1 MNCPRCKKPA
11 DFLCP
16 RFGVCEE
23 CMADA
28 SILETLA
35 RTMRTEA
42 MERYGGVE
50 GLGRCPCRTVMV
62 EADNPNVNKT
72 HSDVVG

>member
-1 MNCPRCKKPA
+1 
-11 DFLCP
+11 
-16 RFGVCEE
+16 
-23 CMADA
+23 MADA

-35 RTMRTEA
+35 RTMRTES